1 LQGNRYWSIA
11 GPDASLVRTKG
22 IVGCFMEQDVGTGGM
37 EGVHPED
44 VQGRFDGF
52 LPALHV

>member
-1 LQGNRYWSIA
+1 MQGNRYWSIA
-11 GPDASLVRTKG
+11 GPDASIVRTKR
-22 IVGCFMEQDVGTGGM
+22 IEGCFMEQDVGTGGM
-37 EGVHPED
+37 EGVHPEH